1 MPLRNTP
8 DDYTYNPLR
17 QGDLDGL
24 CGVYAVLNALQF
36 LYPRAGEEFLRGV
49 FDGLLKNDIT
59 IKHVRK
65 GGEEPE
71 IRDVHAF
78 VAKEA
83 KKKFKIDFLRT
94 PWGAERK
101 PSETPD
107 VTMASKF
114 KTKENG
120 VFVFGFE
127 GRDSHF
133 TVARA
138 VTPTRVLLFDSWE
151 YDYFEREAF
160 KWGAPK
166 SSKSD
171 KVVVNPREFDWMT
184 IG

>member
-1 MPLRNTP
+1 MPQRNTP
-8 DDYTYNPLR
+8 DDYAYAPLR

-36 LYPRAGEEFLRGV
+36 LFPRAKEKFLAQV
-49 FDGLLKNDIT
+49 FDGLLKEVINIE
-59 IKHVRK
+59 HVRE
-65 GGEEPE
+65 GGDEPE
-71 IRDVHAF
+71 IKDVHAF
-78 VAKEA
+78 VAEAA
-83 KKKFKIDFLRT
+83 KKTFRIDFRRT
-94 PWGAERK
+94 PCGAERK
-101 PSETPD
+101 PGETPD
-107 VTMASKF
+107 AAMAARF
-114 KTKENG
+114 KTKEKG

-160 KWGAPK
+160 KWGAPE

-171 KVVVNPREFDWMT
+171 KVIVDPKEFDWMT
-184 IG
+184 VG